1 MCRQEL
7 PVWQK
12 FYEKHHQ
19 ENFEILSISMDTQG
33 AALARRFTEAAG
45 VTYPSAVDRA
55 QGLWDLYGFSV
66 VPNGFFVDEQ
76 GILRYAKIGGFDA
89 RNAEDVAAIERLLA
103 APAIPQATPP
113 GNEYTRSIEEALHRA
128 EEAVKRDPGNLDLC
142 LTLAER
148 RVEAK
153 QDAQGLREFQSV
165 LEINPKSTRALVGLA
180 TAYLDLG
187 QKDQALA
194 ALRQA
199 SALDPGN
206 WIIHKQIWAIEHPEQ
221 FYPAINTQWQKE
233 QLEQEKGKK

>member
-1 MCRQEL
+1 
-7 PVWQK
+7 
-12 FYEKHHQ
+12 
-19 ENFEILSISMDTQG
+19 MDTQG
-33 AALARRFTEAAG
+33 AEVAKRFTEAAG

-55 QGLWDLYGFSV
+55 QGLWDLYGFPV

-89 RNAEDVAAIERLLA
+89 RNPADVAAIERFLA
-103 APAIPQATPP
+103 APSIPQATQP
-113 GNEYTRSIEEALHRA
+113 GLEYTRSVAEALQLA
-128 EEAVKRDPGNLDLC
+128 EEAVQRDPANLDLR

-153 QDAQGLREFQSV
+153 QDAQALREFQSA
-165 LEINPKSTRALVGLA
+165 LESNPKSTRALVGLA

-187 QKDQALA
+187 KKKKALS
-194 ALRQA
+194 ALQQA

-221 FYPAINTQWQKE
+221 FYPAINTKWQTE
-233 QLEQEKGKK
+233 QLQKEKGKK

>member
-1 MCRQEL
+1 MCREEL

-12 FYEKHHQ
+12 FYEKHHH

-33 AALARRFTEAAG
+33 AEVARRFTEAAG

-55 QGLWDLYGFSV
+55 QGLWDLYGFPV

-89 RNAEDVAAIERLLA
+89 RNAEDVAALERLLA
-103 APAIPQATPP
+103 SPSIPQATQP
-113 GNEYTRSIEEALHRA
+113 GVEYSRSIAEALRRA
-128 EEAVKRDPGNLDLC
+128 EEAVKRDPANLDLR

-148 RVEAK
+148 RVDAK
-153 QDAQGLREFQSV
+153 QDAQGLREFQSA
-165 LEINPKSTRALVGLA
+165 LENNPKSTRALVGLA

-187 QKDQALA
+187 QKQKALS

-221 FYPAINTQWQKE
+221 FYPSINTNWQKE
-233 QLEQEKGKK
+233 QLQQEKAKK

>member
-1 MCRQEL
+1 VCREEL

-12 FYEKHHQ
+12 FYEKHHA
-19 ENFEILSISMDTQG
+19 ENFEIFSISMDTQG
-33 AALARRFTEAAG
+33 AEVARRFTEAAG
-45 VTYPSAVDRA
+45 VTFPSAVDRA
-55 QGLWDLYGFSV
+55 QGLWDLYGFPV

-76 GILRYAKIGGFDA
+76 GILRYAKIGDFDA
-89 RNAEDVAAIERLLA
+89 RNPVDVAAIERLLA
-103 APAIPQATPP
+103 SPSIPQATQPEF
-113 GNEYTRSIEEALHRA
+113 EYTRSVEEALQRA
-128 EEAVKRDPGNLDLC
+128 EEAVERDPANLDLR

-153 QDAQGLREFQSV
+153 QDAQGLRDFQSV
-165 LEINPKSTRALVGLA
+165 FEKDPKSTRALVGLA

-187 QKDQALA
+187 QKEKALS

-221 FYPAINTQWQKE
+221 FYPAINTKWQKE
-233 QLEQEKGKK
+233 QLQQEKRKK

>member
-1 MCRQEL
+1 VCREEL
-7 PVWQK
+7 PVWQR

-19 ENFEILSISMDTQG
+19 DNFEILSVSMDTQG
-33 AALARRFTEAAG
+33 AEVARRFTEAAG

-55 QGLWDLYGFSV
+55 QGLWDLYGFPV

-76 GILRYAKIGGFDA
+76 GILRYAKIGDFDA
-89 RNAEDVAAIERLLA
+89 RNPVDVAAIERLLA
-103 APAIPQATPP
+103 APSIPPATPP
-113 GNEYTRSIEEALHRA
+113 GFEYTRSIEEALHRA
-128 EEAVKRDPGNLDLC
+128 EEAVKRDPASLDLR

-165 LEINPKSTRALVGLA
+165 VEKNPESTRALVGMA

-187 QKDQALA
+187 QKEKALS

-206 WIIHKQIWAIEHPEQ
+206 WIIHKQIWAIGHPEE
-221 FYPAINTQWQKE
+221 FYPAINGKWQEE
-233 QLEQEKGKK
+233 QLQREKGKQ